1 MKQSSFKFR
10 WINSQC
16 YEFILPN
23 GKHVITDP
31 YITPKPVP
39 GFRVFSVEEI
49 EQCDYILLTHSHYD
63 HTSDIGYLCEKFNA
77 RLIAGEMTIMPV
89 AKAYDL
95 NLGALIPMSNM
106 QRLELPDFDLLPVR
120 GKHYDNKVLHYK
132 DVMERGALKNGD
144 AACNAI
150 GTVETYDFCITLK
163 NNLRIM
169 FVSGL
174 DYLNN
179 IYTVAE
185 AFRPN
190 VLFRHTAGSG
200 TAEHWANVI
209 NRYHVQYA
217 FPNHQENLYNGKWGK
232 DMDTFTK
239 EIQQGLAA
247 LGSDTQFI
255 NPEPFAW
262 YEISMG
268 LDKI

>member
-31 YITPKPVP
+31 YITPQPVP

-209 NRYHVQYA
+209 NRYHVQYCL
-217 FPNHQENLYNGKWGK
+217 PQPSG
-232 DMDTFTK
+232 
-239 EIQQGLAA
+239 
-247 LGSDTQFI
+247 
-255 NPEPFAW
+255 EPV
-262 YEISMG
+262 
-268 LDKI
+268 